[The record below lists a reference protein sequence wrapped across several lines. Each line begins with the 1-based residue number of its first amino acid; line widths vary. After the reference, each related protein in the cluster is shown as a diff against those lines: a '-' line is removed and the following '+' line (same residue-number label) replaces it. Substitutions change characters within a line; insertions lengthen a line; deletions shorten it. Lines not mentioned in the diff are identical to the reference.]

1 MFDPADVVNDPEQLG
16 IDPQRLSELVE
27 RARKEIDEG
36 LLPSCQFAVARNGRL
51 AAFHTLGD
59 ATDTTRYVIFSC
71 TKTIVASA
79 AWLLIDEGR
88 LDIEAKVA
96 DLIPEFATNG
106 KDVVTVEQVM
116 LHTSGFPHA
125 PMAPALWNDRDARIR
140 RFADWRLNWEPGT
153 AFEYHATS
161 AHWVL
166 AEIIE
171 RSSRQDYRAFIRE
184 RVALPLGLPRLGLGL
199 ALEEQD
205 DIARLV
211 TVGEPP
217 TPDELEK
224 LFGIRELPFTEVT
237 DHALL
242 EFNSPDAIRAGVP
255 GGGAVTTA
263 ADLALFYQALLRN
276 PGTLWNPDTLD
287 DVTRNVR
294 NHFPDPWTRVSANR
308 TLGVV
313 VAGDD
318 GNSHMRMNFGR
329 TVSPRAFGHA
339 GAGGQVAWADPATGL
354 SFCYLTNGL
363 DANVLRQGR
372 RGNGISNRAAALC
385 A

>member
-1 MFDPADVVNDPEQLG
+1 
-16 IDPQRLSELVE
+16 
-27 RARKEIDEG
+27 
-36 LLPSCQFAVARNGRL
+36 
-51 AAFHTLGD
+51 
-59 ATDTTRYVIFSC
+59 
-71 TKTIVASA
+71 
-79 AWLLIDEGR
+79 
-88 LDIEAKVA
+88 
-96 DLIPEFATNG
+96 
-106 KDVVTVEQVM
+106 M

-140 RFADWRLNWEPGT
+140 RFAEWRLNWEPGT

-166 AEIIE
+166 AELIE
-171 RSSRQDYRAFIRE
+171 RRSGQDYRAFIRE
-184 RVALPLGLPRLGLGL
+184 RISLPLGLPRLGLGL
-199 ALEEQD
+199 ALDEQD
-205 DIARLV
+205 DIAKLV

-242 EFNSPDAIRAGVP
+242 EFNTPDAIRAGVP

-263 ADLALFYQALLRN
+263 ADLALFYQALL
-276 PGTLWNPDTLD
+276 TNPDTLWNAGTLA
-287 DVTRNVR
+287 DVTGNVR
-294 NHFPDPWTRVSANR
+294 NHFPDPWTSVSASR
-308 TLGVV
+308 TLGLV

-339 GAGGQVAWADPATGL
+339 GAGGQVAWADPATGI
-354 SFCYLTNGL
+354 SFCYFTNGL

-372 RGNGISNRAAALC
+372 RGNGLSNRAAALC
-385 A
+385 S